1 MTEAPAGGGIKG
13 GLNPW
18 LIAPLV
24 ALAAFMEVLDI
35 SIANVSLQHIAG
47 DLSAGQ
53 DESTWILTSY
63 LVTNAI
69 ILPMSGWL
77 SSLMGRTRF
86 FVLCI
91 VGFSISSLACGLAPT
106 LGSLIFFRAIQ
117 GLTGGGLQPG
127 AQAILAD
134 SFPPHQRGMAFA
146 LYGMAVVFAPA
157 IGPTLGGWI
166 TDEVSWRWVFLL
178 NVPVGVV
185 LAILVIALLE
195 DPPAYT
201 AARLEKLKRG
211 FTIDYVGFS
220 LLAIGLGFLQIVL
233 DKGEQDDW
241 FASPFILWLTVGS
254 VLALIAFV
262 IWELGEEHPI
272 VELRLLFER
281 NFGMANLL
289 MFLLG
294 FILLGSTVLLPELV
308 QRLFGYTA
316 TEAGLVITPGGIS
329 IILAM
334 PIVGRLISI
343 VDSRLLIALGLL
355 ICALALFKMSGFTLQ
370 TDYGTFVWSRIYQAI
385 GLSLLFIP
393 INTAAYRFV
402 PATMSSDA
410 AALINVARN
419 LGGSFGIS
427 AVTTF
432 LSRYGQV
439 HQTVLVGHV
448 TPYDPTYGRMM
459 GGTDPGFPLPRRHRR
474 RCRRQ
479 SLGDARRVGPA
490 TGDDA
495 GLSRRFPAAWNDFS
509 GGHPLRLRHEGRR
522 SLPAGSGR
530 ALKYRSSRRKQGANA
545 SSHDETPGRNRPSR
559 NVTAMKRLRTGRERL
574 QMQFSTPKACR
585 WRRTGAHPVATSTAI
600 FHYLFDNNQF
610 Y

>member
-1 MTEAPAGGGIKG
+1 MTLRPGNGSARSIS
-13 GLNPW
+13 PW
-18 LIAPLV
+18 LVAPLV

-63 LVTNAI
+63 LVTNAV
-69 ILPMSGWL
+69 ILPVSGWL
-77 SSLMGRTRF
+77 SSVMGRTRF
-86 FVLCI
+86 FVACI
-91 VGFSISSLACGLAPT
+91 IGFSISSLACGLAPT
-106 LGSLIFFRAIQ
+106 LGLLIVFRAIQ
-117 GLTGGGLQPG
+117 GLTGGGLQPT

-146 LYGMAVVFAPA
+146 LYGMSVVFAPA

-166 TDEVSWRWVFLL
+166 TDQFSWRWVFLL

-185 LAILVIALLE
+185 LSMLVTALLE

-201 AARLEKLKRG
+201 AARLERQRQDPG
-211 FTIDYVGFS
+211 VDYVGFA

-241 FASPFILWLTVGS
+241 FSSPFIFWLSVFS

-262 IWELGEEHPI
+262 LWELGQKHPI

-316 TEAGLVITPGGIS
+316 TEAGLVITPGGVS
-329 IILAM
+329 IILIM
-334 PIVGRLISI
+334 PIIGRLVST
-343 VDSRLLIALGLL
+343 VDSRYLIALGLAV
-355 ICALALFKMSGFTLQ
+355 CAASLFYMTHFSPD
-370 TDYGTFVWSRIYQAI
+370 TDYRTFVLARLYQAL

-393 INTAAYRFV
+393 INTAAYRTV
-402 PATMSSDA
+402 PAHMSSEA
-410 AALINVARN
+410 SALINVARN

-427 AVTTF
+427 LVTTY
-432 LSRYGQV
+432 LSRFGQV
-439 HQTVLVGHV
+439 HQTALVAHA
-448 TPYDPTYGRMM
+448 TPFDAPYRDMMRRMTESFIAQGATVAEASTKALGSIYAIIQKQATLQAFLDDFRILGVIFLLVVPFVFIM
-459 GGTDPGFPLPRRHRR
+459 RGGVPDQRRE
-474 RCRRQ
+474 
-479 SLGDARRVGPA
+479 P
-490 TGDDA
+490 
-495 GLSRRFPAAWNDFS
+495 
-509 GGHPLRLRHEGRR
+509 GGH
-522 SLPAGSGR
+522 
-530 ALKYRSSRRKQGANA
+530 
-545 SSHDETPGRNRPSR
+545 
-559 NVTAMKRLRTGRERL
+559 
-574 QMQFSTPKACR
+574 
-585 WRRTGAHPVATSTAI
+585 
-600 FHYLFDNNQF
+600 
-610 Y
+610 

>member
-1 MTEAPAGGGIKG
+1 MTLAPGNGTRI
-13 GLNPW
+13 NPW
-18 LIAPLV
+18 LVAPLV

-69 ILPMSGWL
+69 ILPASGWL

-86 FVLCI
+86 FVVCI
-91 VGFSISSLACGLAPT
+91 IGFSISSLACGLAPT
-106 LGSLIFFRAIQ
+106 LGSLIFFRAVQ

-166 TDEVSWRWVFLL
+166 TDTASWRWVFLL
-178 NVPVGVV
+178 NVPVGGV
-185 LAILVIALLE
+185 LTFLVTALLE

-201 AARLEKLKRG
+201 AAREEKRRRG
-211 FTIDYVGFS
+211 FTIDYIGFS

-233 DKGEQDDW
+233 DKGEEDDW
-241 FASPFILWLTVGS
+241 FGSLFIV
-254 VLALIAFV
+254 VLAIGSAVALIGFV

-272 VELRLLFER
+272 VELHLLFER
-281 NFGMANLL
+281 NFGVANIL

-316 TEAGLVITPGGIS
+316 TDAGLVITPGGIA
-329 IILAM
+329 IILVM
-334 PIVGRLISI
+334 PIVGRLVST
-343 VDSRLLIALGLL
+343 VDSRHLIALGLG
-355 ICALALFKMSGFTLQ
+355 ICALALLDMASFSPE
-370 TDYGTFVWSRIYQAI
+370 TDYMTFALARIYQAL

-402 PATMSSDA
+402 PPSMSSDA
-410 AALINVARN
+410 AALINVSRN

-432 LSRYGQV
+432 LSRFGQA
-439 HQTVLVGHV
+439 HQTTLAAHA
-448 TPYDPTYGRMM
+448 TPLDAPYRHMIDGFSLRFQEL
-459 GGTDPGFPLPRRHRR
+459 GGTLSSSAGKAAASIYGIV
-474 RCRRQ
+474 Q
-479 SLGDARRVGPA
+479 SQALLKAFL
-490 TGDDA
+490 DDFR
-495 GLSRRFPAAWNDFS
+495 LLAWIFLAIIPFVYVMK
-509 GGHPLRLRHEGRR
+509 GGV
-522 SLPAGSGR
+522 
-530 ALKYRSSRRKQGANA
+530 
-545 SSHDETPGRNRPSR
+545 PGRGGP
-559 NVTAMKRLRTGRERL
+559 
-574 QMQFSTPKACR
+574 
-585 WRRTGAHPVATSTAI
+585 TGAAH
-600 FHYLFDNNQF
+600 
-610 Y
+610 